1 MAAKQ
6 RFTVVATTLSAEH
19 SKDKQDHVDMRL
31 VPEMPNSGPSLEN
44 VLSDLKAF
52 TEACNQVA
60 KAGRLVGVAPVG
72 DPPQDKEID
81 LPIKSSDGELYAIG
95 IDAETL
101 RSRIWTAI
109 NSAHQLSM
117 RQSLVSKYAPAKT
130 AAAKGRRAKGF
141 IV

>member
-31 VPEMPNSGPSLEN
+31 VPRCPQWPLFGECP
-44 VLSDLKAF
+44 SDLKAF